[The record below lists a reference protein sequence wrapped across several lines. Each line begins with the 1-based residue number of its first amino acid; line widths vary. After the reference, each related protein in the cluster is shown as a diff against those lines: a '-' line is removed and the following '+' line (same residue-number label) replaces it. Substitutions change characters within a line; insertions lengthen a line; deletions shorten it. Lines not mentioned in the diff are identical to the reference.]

1 MRVRIIKAIP
11 TPRLEGFDVSDY
23 REGMVYETGRSI
35 GEVLF
40 AYGYAV
46 PEEGR
51 ATTRRPRPTLA
62 QGTIATPSPD
72 AARRTAA

>member
-35 GEVLF
+35 REVLF

-51 ATTRRPRPTLA
+51 ATTRRPRPNQRPA
-62 QGTIATPSPD
+62 QDRPVRVRSK
-72 AARRTAA
+72 RR

>member
-23 REGMVYETGRSI
+23 REGMVYETARSI

-51 ATTRRPRPTLA
+51 ATTPRPRPHQRPA
-62 QGTIATPSPD
+62 QGRPVRVRSK
-72 AARRTAA
+72 RR

>member
-35 GEVLF
+35 REVLF

-51 ATTRRPRPTLA
+51 GTTRRPRPN
-62 QGTIATPSPD
+62 QRP
-72 AARRTAA
+72 ARGRPVRVRSKRR